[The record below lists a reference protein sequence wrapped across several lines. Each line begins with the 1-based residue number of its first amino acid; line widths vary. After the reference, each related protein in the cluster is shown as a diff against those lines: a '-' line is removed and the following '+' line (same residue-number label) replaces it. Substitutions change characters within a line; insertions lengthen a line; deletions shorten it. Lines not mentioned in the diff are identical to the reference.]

1 MFSHTYKEGIMAQIV
16 VKELP
21 QISGS
26 IAINNGML
34 VLSSPVVMADWDFSS
49 NNDGLVDHHYTVHNT
64 SEVVDLLKGR
74 VNSHPDEGW
83 YLYRTA
89 GGIHAFCN
97 TVYPVYEAV
106 NILKDLRVDGY
117 YCDIARRKGYF
128 NVRVGPKPG
137 RSEQQM
143 FLGLVGAPTRSTVV
157 RNFLAIHDQLLVRN
171 GLMYM
176 Y

>member
-1 MFSHTYKEGIMAQIV
+1 
-16 VKELP
+16 L
-21 QISGS
+21 
-26 IAINNGML
+26 
-34 VLSSPVVMADWDFSS
+34 
-49 NNDGLVDHHYTVHNT
+49 
-64 SEVVDLLKGR
+64 
-74 VNSHPDEGW
+74 HPKEGW
-83 YLYRTA
+83 YVYRTA
-89 GGIHAFCN
+89 GGVHAFCS
-97 TVYPVYEAV
+97 VLYSIEQSV
-106 NILKDLRVDGY
+106 NILKNLRVDGCY
-117 YCDIARRKGYF
+117 INIASRRGYF

>member
-1 MFSHTYKEGIMAQIV
+1 MAEIIL
-16 VKELP
+16 KDLP
-21 QISGS
+21 PINGS
-26 IAINNGML
+26 LSLSNGML

-64 SEVVDLLKGR
+64 SEVLCLLRQR
-74 VNSHPDEGW
+74 VSSRCEEGW
-83 YLYRTA
+83 YIYRTA

-106 NILKDLRVDGY
+106 GVLKTLKVDGY
-117 YCDIARRKGYF
+117 YCDIAGRKGYF

-137 RSEQQM
+137 RSEQQIY
-143 FLGLVGAPTRSTVV
+143 LGLVGAPTRSSVV

-171 GLMYM
+171 GLMFM

>member
-1 MFSHTYKEGIMAQIV
+1 MFSHTCKEGIMAQIV

-74 VNSHPDEGW
+74 VKSHPDEGW
-83 YLYRTA
+83 YMYRTA
-89 GGIHAFCN
+89 GGVHAFCSV
-97 TVYPVYEAV
+97 VYPVDQAV
-106 NILKDLRVDGY
+106 SILKFLNVDGCY
-117 YCDIARRKGYF
+117 INIASRRGYF